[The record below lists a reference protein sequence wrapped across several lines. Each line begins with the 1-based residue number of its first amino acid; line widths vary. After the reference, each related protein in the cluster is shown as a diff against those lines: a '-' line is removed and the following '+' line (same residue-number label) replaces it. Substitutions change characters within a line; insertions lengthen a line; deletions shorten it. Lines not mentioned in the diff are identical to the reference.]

1 MGAMSLPDLLFYGK
15 GDLSDAVAS
24 QERKLAEAAESIA
37 ADHALARSTDELAA
51 ELTERFRIEPLDLD
65 WDGMTV
71 STADARIDVTND
83 PRRFIFA
90 DEGRVLVAGT
100 RFTFHVPFTGEADL
114 FKFRP
119 STFSLNPP
127 RGIVA
132 QQELQLVAEVPA
144 DNRDGLKS
152 ALEAEVEKVKEHVG
166 HANHDVGRWNA
177 RLPDLANQHAE
188 RRRQKVIGDRELVA
202 QLGIPVRRREDAA
215 PTYAV
220 APVRRHATRA
230 SSTPAMRAAAPEPV
244 LPNEEYERI
253 LEICRGMA
261 TVLERSPKA
270 FARAGEEAIRDHFLV
285 QLNGQYVGG
294 ATGETF
300 NFEGKTDILIREK
313 GRNLFVGEC
322 KFWAGPKKL
331 SATVDQIVGYLSW
344 RDTKSAIFVFNR
356 GRELT
361 KVLAAIS
368 PTIRTHPSFVREIA
382 YGEETD
388 SRFVLRHR
396 DDPEREQT
404 LTVLVFEVPAP
415 EEPSRTG

>member
-1 MGAMSLPDLLFYGK
+1 MFLPGLLFYGK

-24 QERKLAEAAESIA
+24 QERKLAEAAESIPA
-37 ADHALARSTDELAA
+37 EHALARSTNELAA
-51 ELTERFRIEPLDLD
+51 ELVEHFRIEPLDLD
-65 WDGMTV
+65 WDSMTV
-71 STADARIDVTND
+71 STGDARIDVTHD

-100 RFTFHVPFTGEADL
+100 RFTFHIPFTGEADL
-114 FKFRP
+114 FKLRP
-119 STFSLNPP
+119 STFTLSPP

-132 QQELQLVAEVPA
+132 EHELQLVAEVPA
-144 DNRDGLKS
+144 DSRDGLKG
-152 ALEAEVEKVKEHVG
+152 ALDATVEAVKTHVG
-166 HANHDVGRWNA
+166 YANRDVDRWNA
-177 RLPDLANQHAE
+177 RLPDLAKQYAE
-188 RRRQKVIGDRELVA
+188 RRRMKVIGDREFVA
-202 QLGIPVRRREDAA
+202 LLGVPVRRRDDAA

-220 APVRRHATRA
+220 APVGRQATRA
-230 SSTPAMRAAAPEPV
+230 ASPSSRRAAAPEPV

-285 QLNGQYVGG
+285 QLNGQYQGG

-300 NFEGKTDILIREK
+300 NYEGKTDIVVREN

-331 SATVDQIVGYLSW
+331 GATVDQILGYLSW
-344 RDTKSAIFVFNR
+344 RDTKSAIFLFNR

-368 PTIRTHPSFVREIA
+368 PAISNHPSFVREIV

-388 SRFVLRHR
+388 FRFALRHR
-396 DDPEREQT
+396 DDPERELT

-415 EEPSRTG
+415 ADVSRGD

>member
-1 MGAMSLPDLLFYGK
+1 MSLPDLLFHGQ

-24 QERKLAEAAESIA
+24 QERKLAEAANSIPA
-37 ADHALARSTDELAA
+37 KHALARSTGELAA
-51 ELTERFRIEPLDLD
+51 ELIESFRIEPLDLD

-71 STADARIDVTND
+71 STADARIDVSHD

-90 DEGRVLVAGT
+90 DEGRVLIAGT

-114 FKFRP
+114 FKLRP
-119 STFSLNPP
+119 STFSFNPP
-127 RGIVA
+127 RGVVGR
-132 QQELQLVAEVPA
+132 QELQLVAEVPA
-144 DNRDGLKS
+144 DSRDDLKGS
-152 ALEAEVEKVKEHVG
+152 LESEVGKVKEYVG
-166 HANHDVGRWNA
+166 HANADVGRWNA
-177 RLPDLANQHAE
+177 RLLELAGQHAE
-188 RRRQKVIGDRELVA
+188 RRRQKVIGDRELIATLGVA
-202 QLGIPVRRREDAA
+202 VRRREEAA

-220 APVRRHATRA
+220 APVRRQAARA
-230 SSTPAMRAAAPEPV
+230 VPASGRRAAAPEPV

-253 LEICRGMA
+253 LEICHGMA
-261 TVLERSPKA
+261 TVLERSPRA

-285 QLNGQYVGG
+285 QLNGQYQGG

-300 NFEGKTDILIREK
+300 NYEGKTDILVREL
-313 GRNLFVGEC
+313 GRNLFVAEC

-331 SATVDQIVGYLSW
+331 SATVDQILGYLTW

-368 PTIRTHPSFVREIA
+368 PTIGSHPSFVREIA
-382 YGEETD
+382 YGSETD
-388 SRFVLRHR
+388 FRFVLCHR
-396 DDPEREQT
+396 DDPERELT

-415 EEPSRTG
+415 

>member
-1 MGAMSLPDLLFYGK
+1 MADVNRPDLLFYGK
-15 GDLSDAVAS
+15 GNLSDAVAS
-24 QERKLAEAAESIA
+24 QERKLAEAAEVIPA
-37 ADHALARSTDELAA
+37 EHALARSTDELAA
-51 ELTERFRIEPLDLD
+51 ELVEQFRIKPLDLD
-65 WDGMTV
+65 WESMTV
-71 STADARIDVTND
+71 STADARIDVTDD

-90 DEGRVLVAGT
+90 DEGRVLVAST
-100 RFTFHVPFTGEADL
+100 RFTFHIPFTGEADL
-114 FKFRP
+114 FKLRP
-119 STFSLNPP
+119 STFSLSPP

-132 QQELQLVAEVPA
+132 EQELQLVAEVPA

-152 ALEAEVEKVKEHVG
+152 ALDAEVEEVKTHVG
-166 HANHDVGRWNA
+166 RANDDVDRWNA
-177 RLPDLANQHAE
+177 RLPDLAKQHAE

-202 QLGIPVRRREDAA
+202 LLGVPVRRREDAA

-220 APVRRHATRA
+220 APVRHRATRVA
-230 SSTPAMRAAAPEPV
+230 SPSGRRAAAPEPV

-270 FARAGEEAIRDHFLV
+270 FARADEEAIRNHFLV
-285 QLNGQYVGG
+285 QLNGQYQGG

-300 NFEGKTDILIREK
+300 NYEGKTDILIREN
-313 GRNLFVGEC
+313 GRNLFVAEC

-331 SATVDQIVGYLSW
+331 STTIDQIVGYLSW

-368 PTIRTHPSFVREIA
+368 PTVRSHPSSVREIA

-388 SRFVLRHR
+388 FRFVLRHR
-396 DDPEREQT
+396 DDPERELT

-415 EEPSRTG
+415 